1 MKCVLFLFFYFG
13 NMICISLKT
22 KANYDDTLLYLVV
35 DNEYEA
41 ADQLNKDIESIH
53 QWSQKC

>member
-1 MKCVLFLFFYFG
+1 MILLITFLCF
-13 NMICISLKT
+13 
-22 KANYDDTLLYLVV
+22 ADDTSLYLVV

-53 QWSQKC
+53 QWSQKWLINSTLTK

>member
-1 MKCVLFLFFYFG
+1 
-13 NMICISLKT
+13 MICISLKT
-22 KANYDDTLLYLVV
+22 KANYDDTSLYLVV

>member
-1 MKCVLFLFFYFG
+1 MILLITFLCF
-13 NMICISLKT
+13 
-22 KANYDDTLLYLVV
+22 ADDTSLYLVV

-53 QWSQKC
+53 QWSQKWLINSTLTKQNL